1 MIFYSRSEGPS
12 LLIPAPP
19 FRYFSLVPQELRR
32 AGPCAG
38 NWLPE
43 LPRNLEDARR
53 LGCAHAHRR
62 RPCCGAGGP
71 CNPTAHARHGTP
83 LRVSYVACFTL
94 AMVAILLLSYCSVQL
109 MPCARAQFF
118 LLSRLHT
125 RMNEKHHA
133 FSWWVGGVGRV
144 RFPVS
149 RGGRL
154 RKSAMLVYENWSLA
168 DPNGTREYG
177 VIVGVGWGR

>member
-1 MIFYSRSEGPS
+1 MKCLVSGLQQSANELVSKPTRTEKPRHARSVSFNSIREGPS

-62 RPCCGAGGP
+62 QPCCGAGGP

-125 RMNEKHHA
+125 RACTK
-133 FSWWVGGVGRV
+133 SITLSLGGLG
-144 RFPVS
+144 
-149 RGGRL
+149 
-154 RKSAMLVYENWSLA
+154 A
-168 DPNGTREYG
+168 
-177 VIVGVGWGR
+177 